1 MQYPSG
7 RPEGPAWSRSATA
20 AGPDPR
26 LPALGFIVYLVV
38 EIAVFAAAVS
48 WLGAVPAILLLIAS
62 SAAGMLLLGSQWRR
76 VGEQFRRASRAEI
89 TPGAAVADGALVALG
104 SVLMFVPGLV
114 TSVVGLLM
122 LLPPTRALFRPL
134 LAALA
139 ARRVAKIAAA
149 MPRQSVTVVDADIVD
164 GVVVDEWYTDEPP
177 RSAIAL
183 DKRAVIPD
191 SSEPGARK

>member
-1 MQYPSG
+1 MPV
-7 RPEGPAWSRSATA
+7 
-20 AGPDPR
+20 
-26 LPALGFIVYLVV
+26 LGFIVYLVV
-38 EIAVFAAAVS
+38 EIAVFAAVVS

-114 TSVVGLLM
+114 SSVVGLLM
-122 LLPPTRALFRPL
+122 LLPPTRALFRPV

-139 ARRVAKIAAA
+139 ARRVAKLAAT

-177 RSAIAL
+177 RSPIAL
-183 DKRAVIPD
+183 EKRVVSAD
-191 SSEPGARK
+191 GFDPGPRS

>member
-1 MQYPSG
+1 MPV
-7 RPEGPAWSRSATA
+7 
-20 AGPDPR
+20 
-26 LPALGFIVYLVV
+26 LGFIAYLVV

-89 TPGAAVADGALVALG
+89 TPGAAVADGALVAFG

-114 TSVVGLLM
+114 SSVVGLLM
-122 LLPPTRALFRPL
+122 LLPPTRALFRPV
-134 LAALA
+134 LAAVA
-139 ARRVAKIAAA
+139 ARRVAKLAAT
-149 MPRQSVTVVDADIVD
+149 MPRQYGTVVDADIVD
-164 GVVVDEWYTDEPP
+164 GVVVDEWYTDEPA

-183 DKRAVIPD
+183 EKRVVSADGFDAGPR
-191 SSEPGARK
+191 S

>member
-1 MQYPSG
+1 MPV
-7 RPEGPAWSRSATA
+7 
-20 AGPDPR
+20 
-26 LPALGFIVYLVV
+26 LGFLVYLVV
-38 EIAVFAAAVS
+38 EIATFAAAVS

-89 TPGAAVADGALVALG
+89 TPGAAVADGALVAVG

-122 LLPPTRALFRPL
+122 LLPPTRALFRPV

-139 ARRVAKIAAA
+139 ARRVGKIAAR

-164 GVVVDEWYTDEPP
+164 GIVVDEWYTDEPA
-177 RSAIAL
+177 RSTVAL
-183 DKRAVIPD
+183 EKRPVSADGVD
-191 SSEPGARK
+191 PGLR